1 MSSTI
6 HFFLQLR
13 DQIKLFHWQTRVYA
27 RHVATDR
34 ILEQLEG
41 SIDSYVEIMI
51 GKMGARP
58 KLTGDNATIRLQ
70 NLTEAG
76 MTRVVRAAI
85 AYMQGPLTRT
95 LREGDMDLANIR
107 DEIVGQLG
115 QLMYLMS
122 LH

>member
-1 MSSTI
+1 
-6 HFFLQLR
+6 
-13 DQIKLFHWQTRVYA
+13 
-27 RHVATDR
+27 
-34 ILEQLEG
+34 
-41 SIDSYVEIMI
+41 MI
-51 GKMGARP
+51 GKMGSRP

-76 MTRVVRAAI
+76 ITRVVRAAI

-115 QLMYLMS
+115 QLLYLLS